1 MILSREQILAAQD
14 LRREKVAVPEWGGDV
29 FVKALTGLER
39 DGFDMSLIGAD
50 RKADLL
56 GARAKLAVRCIV
68 DENGER
74 LFSDDD
80 VPHLAAKS
88 ATALERIGRVAQRLN
103 GMGDA
108 ELEDIKGN

>member
-14 LRREKVAVPEWGGDV
+14 LRREKVTVPEWGGDV

-74 LFSDDD
+74 LFGDDD
-80 VPHLAAKS
+80 VQFLAAKS

-103 GMGDA
+103 GMGDS